1 MTNKEFCSCLRVA
14 KKFAKQ
20 GNHYQ
25 WTILDACEAAGISL
39 RGIAIFDKGGLYE
52 NQSVNW
58 VQYEAKSK
66 AHIAS
71 VFNNSIR
78 ALGEEP

>member
-14 KKFAKQ
+14 KKLAKQ

-25 WTILDACEAAGISL
+25 WAILDACEAAGISL

-58 VQYEAKSK
+58 VRYEAKSPSD
-66 AHIAS
+66 IAK
-71 VFNNSIR
+71 VFDASIR